1 MIDVRGPTAAGDMLA
16 APSFEE
22 LYRRE
27 FRGLV
32 ALAYALSGSRSAAEE
47 LVQEAFLAAHR
58 RWGRLAGY
66 DDPAAWLRRVVANQ
80 SVSTIRRRVAEAR
93 ALARLG
99 GRRQLPDS
107 LPEADE
113 AVWRAVR
120 RLPPRQAQ
128 VVALHYINDQSV
140 AGIAKT
146 LDCAEGT
153 VKAHLHKARQA
164 LARAL
169 AAETDTETP
178 EEDR

>member
-1 MIDVRGPTAAGDMLA
+1 MIDVRGPTAAGGMLG
-16 APSFEE
+16 APSLDE

-58 RWGRLAGY
+58 RWSRIGGY
-66 DDPAAWLRRVVANQ
+66 DDPVAWLRRVVANKA
-80 SVSTIRRRVAEAR
+80 VSTIRRRVAEAR

-99 GRRQLPDS
+99 GRRQLPGA
-107 LPEADE
+107 LPERDE

-120 RLPPRQAQ
+120 ALPARQAQ
-128 VVALHYINDQSV
+128 VVALHYVSDQPV
-140 AGIAKT
+140 AAIAAT
-146 LDCAEGT
+146 LGCAEGT
-153 VKAHLHKARQA
+153 VKAHLHAARQS

-169 AAETDTETP
+169 APATPLAP
-178 EEDR
+178 EEAR